1 MYICIC
7 VWFFSSYHLNLVNY
21 WKILFMF
28 GTSKYLILSL
38 SYCKYTSII
47 ISKCIEYW
55 SETESYIANMIVLIL
70 HFEEEPDLFPAL
82 GKKIIFWY
90 SFNLCLKVR
99 DGTTTFTIN
108 TIPFRNKHIRLRS
121 VTDDE
126 YRTFFKNKTIRPK
139 T

>member
-1 MYICIC
+1 
-7 VWFFSSYHLNLVNY
+7 
-21 WKILFMF
+21 MF

-82 GKKIIFWY
+82 GKKKKIID
-90 SFNLCLKVR
+90 R
-99 DGTTTFTIN
+99 DFEFDG
-108 TIPFRNKHIRLRS
+108 PSMHS
-121 VTDDE
+121 
-126 YRTFFKNKTIRPK
+126 
-139 T
+139 

>member
-1 MYICIC
+1 
-7 VWFFSSYHLNLVNY
+7 
-21 WKILFMF
+21 MF

-82 GKKIIFWY
+82 GKKKNHILVY
-90 SFNLCLKVR
+90 S
-99 DGTTTFTIN
+99 
-108 TIPFRNKHIRLRS
+108 
-121 VTDDE
+121 
-126 YRTFFKNKTIRPK
+126 
-139 T
+139 